1 MKVVEVHCNC
11 PDCRSHTLADCINNR
26 CDCCDLE
33 DAFVVISK
41 QQVPHILL
49 A

>member
-1 MKVVEVHCNC
+1 MKAAEVRCNC
-11 PDCRSHTLADCINNR
+11 QDCRSHTLADCINNR

-33 DAFVVISK
+33 DAFAVISG
-41 QQVPHILL
+41 QEAPDILL